1 MVEGFTKAS
10 ILIIHNKS
18 DKYHAYRLAEKGP
31 RLVPASGAPKMV
43 VTKQGED
50 LYLVYDV
57 DLTEG
62 QPPLD
67 LDELNLKPITKG
79 GDSYSPHLLPLSS
92 LLT

>member
-1 MVEGFTKAS
+1 
-10 ILIIHNKS
+10 
-18 DKYHAYRLAEKGP
+18 
-31 RLVPASGAPKMV
+31 MV

-67 LDELNLKPITKG
+67 LGELDLKPITKG
-79 GDSYSPHLLPLSS
+79 GDSYSPHLLPLSR
-92 LLT
+92 LLI